1 MQNAYTSFNRLQLVA
16 ELKARR
22 TAGATLNTKLSGKG
36 ITNAVL
42 RAELERLDAE
52 ELASV
57 TLESLDSCPF
67 ALAANAID
75 VAAETAAEGS
85 VAAITGTFGELFV
98 LCITLLTLVFVALPK
113 AIVRDCIFV
122 VTGWFWPI
130 RFITAIVVKHP
141 ITRAAIAWV
150 ANNWEPMG
158 DRIFC
163 LN

>member
-1 MQNAYTSFNRLQLVA
+1 MQNAYTSLTRLQLVA

-22 TAGATLNTKLSGKG
+22 TAGATLSTKLSGKG
-36 ITNAVL
+36 VTNAVL

-57 TLESLDSCPF
+57 TLESLDSCPS
-67 ALAANAID
+67 ALAAAAID
-75 VAAETAAEGS
+75 VAAEAVAEGS
-85 VAAITGTFGELFV
+85 VQAIVATFCELYA
-98 LCITLLTLVFVALPK
+98 LCITLLTLAFVALPQ
-113 AIVRDCIFV
+113 AIVRDCTFV